1 MDQYPSSMAIEALPH
16 LHRDSNNAVWIDQTG
31 YRVVDLVREHL
42 AHGWSAESLHENHP
56 DLSLAQIHASLAWFY
71 DHEQDVLDEIS
82 TKSRMAEGIFALAGS
97 HSVQDRI
104 RALKASRPE

>member
-1 MDQYPSSMAIEALPH
+1 MTAEALPH
-16 LHRDSNNAVWIDQTG
+16 LHRDSHNAVWIDQTG

-82 TKSRMAEGIFALAGS
+82 AKSRMVGRIFAEVGS
-97 HSVQDRI
+97 HPLQDRL
-104 RALKASRPE
+104 RTLKASSQE

>member
-1 MDQYPSSMAIEALPH
+1 MTAEELPH
-16 LHRDSNNAVWIDQTG
+16 LRRDSSRSVWIDQTG

-56 DLSLAQIHASLAWFY
+56 DLSLAQIHAALAWFY
-71 DHEQDVLDEIS
+71 DREQDVLDEIS
-82 TKSRMAEGIFALAGS
+82 TKSRLAEGIFAEAGS
-97 HSVQDRI
+97 HPVQDRI